1 MVGLHFSDVVY
12 AESLLQV
19 VSEVFDGDLNRA
31 FRRLVLGLFTIF
43 ILHDKCDI
51 ADICIVLRMLDLRL
65 CLIHGCDICIIQ
77 FAIFDLGYAEAGII
91 RHRIRI
97 LEGGRHL
104 DALSKGDVDG
114 LPVFLFLELLLV
126 LFLRNLGLGRKLRL
140 LLEELG
146 RLRLFDFD
154 RRTRAFV
161 NVYTAGSN
169 HGASA
174 SVRAMDSIC
183 LTFFCTG
190 TMAGIRLTLFGH
202 CVGL

>member
-97 LEGGRHL
+97 LEGGRYL
-104 DALSKGDVDG
+104 DALS
-114 LPVFLFLELLLV
+114 
-126 LFLRNLGLGRKLRL
+126 
-140 LLEELG
+140 
-146 RLRLFDFD
+146 
-154 RRTRAFV
+154 
-161 NVYTAGSN
+161 
-169 HGASA
+169 
-174 SVRAMDSIC
+174 
-183 LTFFCTG
+183 
-190 TMAGIRLTLFGH
+190 
-202 CVGL
+202 